1 MATAQPSLPR
11 RRRPIVGWAS
21 AAAIVIAVAGG
32 ALYARHALQVR
43 TTRVVDEKVTGGAA
57 TIAGQRTVVPLPD
70 SSVAILGP
78 ASTLRYAFN
87 RGARDVVLDGMAEFR
102 VVHDTSRR
110 FTVRAGKA
118 VVTDIGTEFV
128 VRAYDSDSAVR
139 VAVASGVVSLASA
152 TSPDAGETARI
163 VLRANEVGEFDK
175 NGRPQMVPAADV
187 SGDTAWVGG
196 RLVFENEPLGRVAVE
211 LSRWF
216 GVNIHVSSPALARR
230 RVSGIYAQPTL
241 SHVLDALA
249 ASLGATYTQSGSNVV
264 FKERGR

>member
-139 VAVASGVVSLASA
+139 VAVASGVVSFASA
-152 TSPDAGETARI
+152 TSPDGEARI

-175 NGRPQMVPAADV
+175 DGRPRIVARPMRHRTPRGSADA
-187 SGDTAWVGG
+187 SCSTTN
-196 RLVFENEPLGRVAVE
+196 R
-211 LSRWF
+211 
-216 GVNIHVSSPALARR
+216 
-230 RVSGIYAQPTL
+230 
-241 SHVLDALA
+241 LDA
-249 ASLGATYTQSGSNVV
+249 
-264 FKERGR
+264 